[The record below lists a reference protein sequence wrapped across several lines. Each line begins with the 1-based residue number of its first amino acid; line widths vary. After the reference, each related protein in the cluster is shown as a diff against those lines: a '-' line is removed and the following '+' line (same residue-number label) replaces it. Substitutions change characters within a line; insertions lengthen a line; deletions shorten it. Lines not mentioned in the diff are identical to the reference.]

1 MSLSYE
7 SNNKKMVIGQA
18 MEAYD
23 ALTGEQKRIIDQK
36 YIHGTHTATEWLE
49 VLKGIAEYDA
59 LGDDAKKVA
68 QPSYAGCIVV
78 GVGIVGALFLANVI
92 EASEHSTVIFLV
104 SALLIGIGLMIY
116 RTFKPTAHNLLEQRD
131 LPNHF
136 RSFALPIL
144 VLLKEEIAED
154 EPIGFWVDMRKK
166 NQPENIIQKQE
177 NRQRRDTDTTFFKH
191 NMVEIKTRFVDGTRF
206 YFQLGDVV
214 RMRVR
219 RRRNPRGKLKVKTKY
234 KIKTQWSLKIALPK
248 KHYVLEQKTRDI
260 DDNSDPKRIVFKSQK
275 VEIRTLYNYVPNINF
290 FMKMVLGVYKK
301 VRRV

>member
-7 SNNKKMVIGQA
+7 SNSKEMVIGQA
-18 MEAYD
+18 MNAYNE
-23 ALTGEQKRIIDQK
+23 LTDEQKHIIDRK
-36 YIHGTHTATEWLE
+36 YIQGTHTATEWLE

-68 QPSYAGCIVV
+68 KPSNAGCVV
-78 GVGIVGALFLANVI
+78 VAVGIIGAILLANVA
-92 EASEHSTVIFLV
+92 EASEQSVVAFLGI
-104 SALLIGIGLMIY
+104 ALLFGVGLMIY
-116 RTFKPTAHNLLEQRD
+116 RTFKPTAHRLLEQRD

-144 VLLKEEIAED
+144 VLLKEEIAAD
-154 EPIGFWVDMRKK
+154 EPIEFWVDMRNK
-166 NQPENIIQKQE
+166 NQSENIIQKQE
-177 NRQRRDTDTTFFKH
+177 ARPRSDTQTTFFRH

-234 KIKTQWSLKIALPK
+234 KIKTQWNLKIALPK
-248 KHYVLEQKTRDI
+248 KHYILEKRTREV
-260 DDNSDPKRIVFKSQK
+260 DDTDPKRIVFKAQQ
-275 VEIRTLYNYVPNINF
+275 VEIRTIYNYVPNVNF
-290 FMKMVLGVYKK
+290 FMKMVLGIYKK
-301 VRRV
+301 VQRV